1 MPLYHTMGQRS
12 MLAMSLLG
20 GLFALQPEFRPAA
33 ALELVE
39 RERLTAL
46 YLAPTLFHDLVL
58 AAPDLAAD
66 VSSVRTL
73 SYAGAPMTAVLVER
87 VVELLQPEVFVN
99 DYGSTEIYTFTIHG
113 DQRAKPGCAGRA
125 GINARIRLVSTD
137 PDASPDDVV
146 PPGEIGQVICHLSS
160 DEAFAGYWHRPD
172 ADARQIRDGWYY
184 PGDLGH
190 LDPDGDL
197 FLVGR
202 TDDMIISGGE
212 NVHPVEIEEWLVRHP
227 AVREA
232 AVVGAPD
239 ERFGQRVVAC
249 VVLAS
254 PGAADA
260 AELDRHCLASPT
272 LAAFKRPREYR
283 ILDELPKS
291 SSGKILRRVLRD
303 DQATDPERRP

>member
-1 MPLYHTMGQRS
+1 M
-12 MLAMSLLG
+12 A
-20 GLFALQPEFRPAA
+20 
-33 ALELVE
+33 
-39 RERLTAL
+39 
-46 YLAPTLFHDLVL
+46 
-58 AAPDLAAD
+58 
-66 VSSVRTL
+66 
-73 SYAGAPMTAVLVER
+73 
-87 VVELLQPEVFVN
+87 
-99 DYGSTEIYTFTIHG
+99 
-113 DQRAKPGCAGRA
+113 
-125 GINARIRLVSTD
+125 
-137 PDASPDDVV
+137 
-146 PPGEIGQVICHLSS
+146 PGEVGQVICHLSS
-160 DEAFAGYWHRPD
+160 DESFSGYWHRPD

-190 LDPDGDL
+190 LDADGDL

-260 AELDRHCLASPT
+260 EELDRHCLASPT

-283 ILDELPKS
+283 ILDELPEELVRQDPAPRPAGRPGHRPGKAAMTHDGFHVAREADVRRRDDHARRAREDEPRVACWRATSCGRS
-291 SSGKILRRVLRD
+291 SSSSAPTTTCG
-303 DQATDPERRP
+303 